1 MADLSSIVLPA
12 DFSPQGVSACDARQ
26 LKSYLYQLTEQ
37 LRYVLSNLDS
47 DNMTASYNAGVA
59 AAGVQVA
66 ALSEQQK
73 QDFSRLKQNLV
84 ETATKIAHDY
94 QSALTQADDRLKAEV
109 TEQYAAQNESTQAEL
124 EALVD
129 SRVTQTSRAL
139 CVELSSLSTLSQK
152 TAEALEMLESRQDT
166 WFRFT
171 ADGLEL
177 GKNENGTAS
186 PYMLR
191 IDNEKLAFLRYGTPV
206 AYLQY
211 NRLYVTAAEVSDRLS
226 IGGSAGEGFYD
237 FITTATGL
245 GVKWRA
251 N

>member
-1 MADLSSIVLPA
+1 MADLSSITLPTNLDA
-12 DFSPQGVSACDARQ
+12 AGVSGKDAKQ

-37 LRYVLSNLDS
+37 LRYVLANLDS
-47 DNMTASYNAGVA
+47 DNMSATYNAGTA
-59 AAGVQVA
+59 AAGVKLAELTAQQRQDFA
-66 ALSEQQK
+66 ALRQK
-73 QDFSRLKQNLV
+73 LV
-84 ETATKIAHDY
+84 ATATKIAHDY
-94 QSALTQADDRLKAEV
+94 ESAITTADDALKAEV
-109 TEQYAAQNESTQAEL
+109 TERYTAANETTRQSL
-124 EALVD
+124 ESLVD
-129 SRVTQTSRAL
+129 SSVTQTSREIN
-139 CVELSSLSTLSQK
+139 VSLSSVAALTQK
-152 TAEALEMLESRQDT
+152 TADALETLENTQDT

-177 GKNENGTAS
+177 GKSENGAAS
-186 PYMLR
+186 PYTLR
-191 IDNEKLAFLRYGTPV
+191 IDNEKLAFLRYGSVV
-206 AYLQY
+206 AFLQY